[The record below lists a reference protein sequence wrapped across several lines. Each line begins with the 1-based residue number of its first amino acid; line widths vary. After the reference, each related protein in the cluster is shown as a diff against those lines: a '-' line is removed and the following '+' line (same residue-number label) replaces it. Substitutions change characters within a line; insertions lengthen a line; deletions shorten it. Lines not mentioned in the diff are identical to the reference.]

1 MLREGPIPQAVQ
13 GLLEY
18 LAGFLFIA
26 APFLFG
32 FTGAGVATAAAI
44 VVGLVLLVMAA
55 TSAGPTGLVKQ
66 LSAPVH
72 ALLDAVLAI
81 LLIAAPFVL
90 GFSGVATPRNL
101 FLISGV
107 LWLLVTIGSRYDRRS
122 AGPGRRPEAAAR
134 PVPAQRL
141 DRAAG
146 TPSAPSMIPASLDPT
161 PLDPTLLDPTL
172 LDPTPTDPAPT
183 DPGVQPGNS
192 AAGRTPPATGTVGPD
207 YGPLSGGPRSSS

>member
-13 GLLEY
+13 GVLEY
-18 LAGFLFIA
+18 LTGFLFIA

-32 FTGAGVATAAAI
+32 FTGTGVATAAAI

-55 TSAGPTGLVKQ
+55 TSAGPTGLVEQ
-66 LSAPVH
+66 LSPPVH

-90 GFSGVATPRNL
+90 GFSGVAAPRNL

-122 AGPGRRPEAAAR
+122 AGPGHRPDAAAR
-134 PVPAQRL
+134 PVPAQRV

-161 PLDPTLLDPTL
+161 PT
-172 LDPTPTDPAPT
+172 DPTPAGPAPA
-183 DPGVQPGNS
+183 DPVVQPRNS
-192 AAGRTPPATGTVGPD
+192 TAGRTPPATGTVGPD
-207 YGPLSGGPRSSS
+207 YGPLSGGPRSPS